1 MSYTSTPYYFLIH
14 SFNLFER
21 CSLQNQTTCV
31 VIYHEIDDVVNE
43 INSMY
48 MFIDK
53 LIVVINFIL
62 QIACIYITIYVYS
75 RHEIKCSEDMN
86 DLRA

>member
-31 VIYHEIDDVVNE
+31 VIYHEINDVVHE

-53 LIVVINFIL
+53 LIVESKINCGYKFY
-62 QIACIYITIYVYS
+62 IAYCLYIYNYICIF
-75 RHEIKCSEDMN
+75 K
-86 DLRA
+86 A